1 MILKKKPFE
10 EVEDRRLARHFL
22 YYFVLV
28 LRKRDHSLSIDRIYD
43 VLTEWDVNNLMR
55 SFMNKERINLF
66 DMSLE
71 ENDLKNFSY

>member
-1 MILKKKPFE
+1 MLT
-10 EVEDRRLARHFL
+10 
-22 YYFVLV
+22 
-28 LRKRDHSLSIDRIYD
+28 IDKIYD

-71 ENDLKNFSY
+71 ENDLKHFSY